1 MKISKDSLLTL
12 SIFAIFTV
20 LLYFVGFWL
29 IYRTGKATPLMLSVG
44 LAALLTVLIR
54 SRNLNS
60 LGWAWGHSK
69 HQWMSYFIPLFLATC
84 AYLTIWFLG
93 FAGWYNL
100 ESVNEMKSDYNL
112 LEWSDYQVIIF
123 HFLITATM
131 TFIMT
136 LPSVL
141 GEEVAWRGLL
151 VPELSKFMGFTG
163 VSLISGLL
171 WSFWH
176 FPLIVLGLYGND
188 GTPLVFQLIVFTV
201 FITSISVVMAYYRL
215 KSGGIW
221 TAVIFHM
228 SNNVFIQKFYAPL
241 TVETTNSNWFT
252 DEFGLI
258 PASVAVVFALIYWR
272 KGRVEFDCLNKS
284 K

>member
-1 MKISKDSLLTL
+1 
-12 SIFAIFTV
+12 
-20 LLYFVGFWL
+20 
-29 IYRTGKATPLMLSVG
+29 
-44 LAALLTVLIR
+44 
-54 SRNLNS
+54 
-60 LGWAWGHSK
+60 
-69 HQWMSYFIPLFLATC
+69 
-84 AYLTIWFLG
+84 
-93 FAGWYNL
+93 
-100 ESVNEMKSDYNL
+100 
-112 LEWSDYQVIIF
+112 
-123 HFLITATM
+123 M